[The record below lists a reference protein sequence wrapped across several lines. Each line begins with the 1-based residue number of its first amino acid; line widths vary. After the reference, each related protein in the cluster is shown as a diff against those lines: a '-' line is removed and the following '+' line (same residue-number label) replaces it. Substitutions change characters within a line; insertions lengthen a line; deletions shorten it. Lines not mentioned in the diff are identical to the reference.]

1 MVTRNARILRADAQP
16 KLEPWHRVFGSCN
29 WRVLLLLPGG
39 TCCGEIGLPAP
50 AAVTERPT
58 AAGSSRAKGRRR
70 IFVKQAGV
78 FVGEA
83 FELYTRNFLPD
94 ETLDGGNLLEVLACH
109 DGKCVAHAQCTAG
122 AADAMNIVFGMVR
135 HVEVNDMAD
144 LLDIDAA
151 RGDIGGDHH
160 FVTAIA
166 KAVER
171 LLALALRAVGVKHSN
186 GMVLLMQPARH
197 TVGAVFGTAKN
208 QHLIVVGAAERLF
221 QERLLLLASHGIQS
235 MSHRRGRGTALA
247 DIDGFRVPQHP
258 FAKLLNLG

>member
-29 WRVLLLLPGG
+29 WRVLLLLPANMLRRK
-39 TCCGEIGLPAP
+39 GLPAP

-58 AAGSSRAKGRRR
+58 AAGPSRAKGRRR

-83 FELYTRNFLPD
+83 FELHTRNFLPD
-94 ETLDGGNLLEVLACH
+94 ETLDGGNLLEVLAGH

-135 HVEVNDMAD
+135 HVEVNDMDD

-171 LLALALRAVGVKHSN
+171 LLALTLRAVGVKH
-186 GMVLLMQPARH
+186 A
-197 TVGAVFGTAKN
+197 
-208 QHLIVVGAAERLF
+208 
-221 QERLLLLASHGIQS
+221 
-235 MSHRRGRGTALA
+235 
-247 DIDGFRVPQHP
+247 
-258 FAKLLNLG
+258 